1 MSRPPAPVVPVVVR
15 APAGPPAPVVVDSP
29 HSGFAFP
36 DDFHPSASLEAL
48 RTTWDAHVDALW
60 AGAPDAG
67 ATLIAATFP
76 RCYVDV
82 NRAETD
88 IDATL
93 LADPWPTAIAPTD
106 YSRRGMGLIRRL
118 ALPGVPMYEAPL
130 PVREVEL
137 RIAHWYRPYR
147 SALAEAIAAARGE
160 HETVWHLDCHSMKS
174 RGNAM
179 NVDAGAPRPDVVVSD
194 RHGTTADPTLTA
206 RIAAWFTSR
215 GFRTQI
221 NDPYQGG
228 DIVRTF
234 GDPARG
240 VHSVQIEVNR
250 ARYMDETTC
259 EPHAGFA
266 TLREDL
272 TALVSALVG
281 WHAEGRSA

>member
-15 APAGPPAPVVVDSP
+15 APVRAPTPVVVDSP

-48 RTTWDAHVDALW
+48 RSTWDAHVDALW
-60 AGAPDAG
+60 AGAPDVG

-82 NRAETD
+82 NRAESD

-130 PVREVEL
+130 PVREVES

-179 NVDAGAPRPDVVVSD
+179 NLDAGASRPDVVVSD

-215 GFRTQI
+215 GYRTQI
-221 NDPYQGG
+221 NDLYQGG
-228 DIVRTF
+228 DLVRTF

-259 EPHAGFA
+259 EPHAGFTA
-266 TLREDL
+266 LQEDL

>member
-1 MSRPPAPVVPVVVR
+1 MRRPPAPVVPVVVR

-29 HSGFAFP
+29 HSGFLFP
-36 DDFHPSASLEAL
+36 EDFHPSASLDAL

-60 AGAPDAG
+60 AGAPDVG
-67 ATLIAATFP
+67 ATLVAATFP

-93 LADPWPTAIAPTD
+93 LADPWPTAIVPTD

-130 PVREVEL
+130 PVREVES
-137 RIAHWYRPYR
+137 RIARWYRPYR
-147 SALAEAIAAARGE
+147 SALAAAIAAARGE

-179 NVDAGAPRPDVVVSD
+179 NLDAGSSRPDVVVSD
-194 RHGTTADPTLTA
+194 RHGATADPTLTA

-215 GFRTQI
+215 GYQAQI

-228 DIVRTF
+228 DLVRTF

-259 EPHAGFA
+259 EPHAGFTA
-266 TLREDL
+266 LQEDL